1 MANVLVLGKYYHPFK
16 GGIEDNTK
24 YVCERLA
31 ETHKVTV
38 LAFSHAGPGNTDVV
52 SGVTVKRFAP
62 LAVLKSQPI
71 SFRIGK
77 EILSHDADVVHFHA
91 PNVWSSLFMVIRLSL
106 SRNAPPCVITHHMDI
121 YKRPMLRFVAR
132 QLYDRLIAKSR
143 MIIVT
148 SLKNATISED
158 LRGPADLHEVP
169 LGLDLKQYVVDG
181 AVEERAAQLRAEYGG
196 MPLIGFVGRHA
207 RYKGLDILVKAV
219 SLIPG
224 AVALIA
230 GDGPY
235 RAQAEEL
242 AGQLGVT
249 DRVHFVGLVDHQEKL
264 ALLRAIDVFAF
275 PSTEITE
282 AFGVSQL
289 EAMAIGAPVVATDL
303 PTGVTDVAVDGETA
317 LTVPTSNAE
326 ALADAIQRLAGDRE
340 LAARLSAEARRRVHA
355 KFNNEAVSAETA
367 RLIESVL
374 PPQFRKSDT

>member
-1 MANVLVLGKYYHPFK
+1 MANVLVLGKYYYPFK

-31 ETHKVTV
+31 ESHNVTV
-38 LAFSHAGPGNTDVV
+38 LAFSHDGPGGTDVI
-52 SGVTVKRFAP
+52 SGVTVKRFTP

-77 EILSHDADVVHFHA
+77 EILSHRADVIHFHA
-91 PNVWSSLFMVIRLSL
+91 PNVWSSLFLVMRLGL
-106 SRNAPPCVITHHMDI
+106 SRNAPPCIITHHMDI

-132 QLYDRLIAKSR
+132 QLYDRLIAQSR

-148 SLKNATISED
+148 SLKNARISQD
-158 LRGPADLHEVP
+158 LRAPAHLHEVP
-169 LGLDLKQYVVDG
+169 LGLDMKQYVVDA
-181 AVEERAAQLRAEYGG
+181 AVEERAAQLRARYGG

-224 AVALIA
+224 AAAVIA
-230 GDGPY
+230 GDGPH
-235 RAQAEEL
+235 RARAEEM
-242 AGQLGVT
+242 ARQLGVI

-317 LTVPTSNAE
+317 LTVPTSNAQ
-326 ALADAIQRLAGDRE
+326 ALANAIQRLAGDKE
-340 LAARLSAEARRRVHA
+340 LATTLSAEARRRVHA
-355 KFNNEAVSAETA
+355 KFNNEAVSTETA

-374 PPQFRKSDT
+374 PHQLKEI